1 MTAPQPSP
9 TGIGLDLDGITRR
22 WAGVTA
28 LDGVSVRA
36 EPGEMLVLLGPS
48 GCGKSTTL
56 RIIAGLDQPDEG
68 RVLIG
73 GRDVTRDGP
82 AARGLAMVFQSYALF
97 PHLDVARNILFGLEV
112 RGVPAAER
120 RKRLAE
126 AADLLG
132 LGQLLDRRPSQLSG
146 GQQQRVA
153 LGRALVARA
162 PLCLMDEPLSNLDAR
177 LRAEMRREIRAL
189 QQRLGLTMVYV
200 THDQAEAMSMADQV
214 VLMNGGRIE
223 QAARPDRLYD
233 RPETVFAA
241 RFIGQ
246 PPIGLISPARA
257 PGLLAGARAEDICPT
272 PLDTLVA
279 AADALAG
286 RVAEREYLGADAIL
300 GIDLDGYAPGAGRL
314 TAWVPGHHAIAPG
327 TAVALSIAP
336 GRLHVFDAATGR
348 RVDPPAGTAADLLR
362 P

>member
-1 MTAPQPSP
+1 MY
-9 TGIGLDLDGITRR
+9 LDN
-22 WAGVTA
+22 W
-28 LDGVSVRA
+28 
-36 EPGEMLVLLGPS
+36 
-48 GCGKSTTL
+48 
-56 RIIAGLDQPDEG
+56 
-68 RVLIG
+68 
-73 GRDVTRDGP
+73 
-82 AARGLAMVFQSYALF
+82 LA
-97 PHLDVARNILFGLEV
+97 
-112 RGVPAAER
+112 
-120 RKRLAE
+120 
-126 AADLLG
+126 
-132 LGQLLDRRPSQLSG
+132 
-146 GQQQRVA
+146 
-153 LGRALVARA
+153 RALVARA

-314 TAWVPGHHAIAPG
+314 TARVPGHHAIAPG